1 MKVSA
6 IVPAYNEAERIGAV
20 LQALVAAERVDEII
34 VVDDG
39 STDGTAEVAKGFG
52 VKVLSLPENMGKAA
66 ALDHGVK
73 LARNDVFLFLDA
85 DLVGLRPEHV
95 DRMIET
101 YERKGLYMVIG
112 VFKEGRLNTDISQVI
127 APYLSGQ
134 RVLNR
139 DIWERVR
146 KTEKL
151 DFGVEMALTKL
162 ALKEGWEEERVELD
176 GVTHVMKEEKRGFP
190 QGLVDRLKMY
200 GDILRSA
207 FTKVEAD
214 GSRTG
219 AEEGSRGRGGNRW
232 R

>member
-1 MKVSA
+1 M

-20 LQALVAAERVDEII
+20 LQALIAAERVDEII

-39 STDGTAEVAKGFG
+39 STDGTAEVAKRFG
-52 VKVLSLPENMGKAA
+52 VKVLSLPQNMGKAA

-95 DRMIET
+95 DRMIEA
-101 YERKGLYMVIG
+101 YERRGLYMVIG
-112 VFKEGRLNTDISQVI
+112 VFKEGRLNTDLSQVI

-139 DIWERVR
+139 DVWERVR

-151 DFGVEMALTKL
+151 EFGVEMALTKL
-162 ALKEGWEEERVELD
+162 
-176 GVTHVMKEEKRGFP
+176 
-190 QGLVDRLKMY
+190 
-200 GDILRSA
+200 S
-207 FTKVEAD
+207 
-214 GSRTG
+214 
-219 AEEGSRGRGGNRW
+219 
-232 R
+232 